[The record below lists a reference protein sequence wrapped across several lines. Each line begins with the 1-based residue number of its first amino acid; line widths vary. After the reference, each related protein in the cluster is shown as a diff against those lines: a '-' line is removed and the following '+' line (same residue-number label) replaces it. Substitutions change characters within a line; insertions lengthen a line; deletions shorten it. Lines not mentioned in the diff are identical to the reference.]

1 MESNKEY
8 RICNRC
14 IMDTSTPIAFDED
27 GICNY
32 CREYDVKIKARVLR
46 GEAGENKI
54 KELVAAIKKSGKNNK
69 YDCVVGVSGGVDS
82 TYLAYLAKK
91 LGLRPL
97 AVHLD
102 NGWNTKKATQN
113 ISRVLKRLNIDLET
127 YVIDWEEFKD
137 LQLSFFKA
145 SVLDIEVVTDQAIKA
160 ALYQIADK
168 FKIKYILSGVNFV
181 TEGIMPRQ
189 WGHYKGDY
197 INLLDI
203 HKKFGNVKLKT
214 YPILTL
220 SKRAYYQII
229 KNIKMIEVLN
239 YIDYKREEAKEII
252 INELGWEDY
261 KYKHHESMFTRFF
274 QTYILPKKFKID
286 KRRPHLSALICAGE
300 ITREEALR
308 QMQSS
313 PYTEEQILI
322 DKEYIVKKLG
332 LTEEEFDDI
341 MALPPKKH
349 SDYKSGDRFLR
360 RLRKIYT
367 GIAH

>member
-1 MESNKEY
+1 MADY
-8 RICNRC
+8 QICKRC
-14 IMDTSTPIAFDED
+14 IMDSSTPIKFDEN

-32 CREYDVKIKARVLR
+32 CHEYDEKIKARVLK
-46 GEAGENKI
+46 GEAGRKKIEDIIAEI
-54 KELVAAIKKSGKNNK
+54 KEKGKNKK
-69 YDCVVGVSGGVDS
+69 YDCIVGVSGGVDS

-91 LGLRPL
+91 WGLKPL

-113 ISRVLKRLNIDLET
+113 IARFLKKLNIDLYT

-160 ALYQIADK
+160 ALYQTAGK
-168 FKIKYILSGVNFV
+168 FNIKYILSGVNLV

-203 HKKFGNVKLKT
+203 HKSFGNVKLKT

-220 SKRAYYQII
+220 SQRFYYQIV

-239 YIDYKREEAKEII
+239 YVDYNREEAKAII
-252 INELGWEDY
+252 IKELGWEDY
-261 KYKHHESMFTRFF
+261 KHKHHESMFTRFF
-274 QTYILPKKFKID
+274 QAYILPKKFKID

-300 ITREEALR
+300 ITREEAIKE
-308 QMQSS
+308 MENP
-313 PYTEEQILI
+313 PYSEEEMKI
-322 DKEYIVKKLG
+322 DKEYIIKKLG
-332 LTEEEFDDI
+332 LTEEEFDNI

-349 SDYKSGDRFLR
+349 SDYKSGLKLLSFSRS
-360 RLRKIYT
+360 IYKNLMNR
-367 GIAH
+367 